1 MTFSDEI
8 AALNAYTRTA
18 FREVIDRGLANDVSS
33 TDIASAVHG
42 LVLFEHDLVPPVD
55 PVLELGKAVLAL
67 ADRPSIV
74 QVTMPEQVPTVVNV
88 PAPVVNVSV
97 PEQPAPI
104 VKAVIPTELRI
115 TSMPDRVTRRLV
127 KRDKAGAIIET
138 SDVETDG

>member
-1 MTFSDEI
+1 
-8 AALNAYTRTA
+8 
-18 FREVIDRGLANDVSS
+18 
-33 TDIASAVHG
+33 
-42 LVLFEHDLVPPVD
+42 
-55 PVLELGKAVLAL
+55 
-67 ADRPSIV
+67 
-74 QVTMPEQVPTVVNV
+74 
-88 PAPVVNVSV
+88 VNVSV

>member
-18 FREVIDRGLANDVSS
+18 FREIIDRGLANDVPSS
-33 TDIASAVHG
+33 DIASAVHG
-42 LVLFEHDLVPPVD
+42 LILFAHDVVPPVD
-55 PVLELGKAVLAL
+55 PVVELGKAMLAL

-74 QVTMPEQVPTVVNV
+74 QVTMPEQLPTVVNV
-88 PAPVVNVSV
+88 PAPIVNVSV
-97 PEQPAPI
+97 PEPI

-138 SDVETDG
+138 SDLETDG